1 MNGRRCESLEPCI
14 LDGDDGFGRE
24 VLDELDLLFR
34 EGQNFLAADC
44 DRTHEVA
51 AKQST
56 PRAATD
62 HGSARKFIGDP

>member
-24 VLDELDLLFR
+24 VLDELDLIFR

-44 DRTHEVA
+44 NRTHEVA

-56 PRAATD
+56 PSAATD